1 MYDSLQNDFLINCLL
16 QEILSYE
23 NSLKNHMNIIVYLYM
38 DKKIFQDNTST
49 ESVVARHFKKLHSCK
64 AY

>member
-1 MYDSLQNDFLINCLL
+1 
-16 QEILSYE
+16 
-23 NSLKNHMNIIVYLYM
+23 MNIIVYLYM
-38 DKKIFQDNTST
+38 DKNFFQDNTST